1 MRQTIHDANDAP
13 DGAVVTAGSR
23 GGLSYDPALR
33 NGKKPK
39 ASGERLLK
47 SLDKPRIEFFQS
59 GSRVLARDYDKSE
72 ESRAIVKKLCEC
84 VDVDEAIDAINN
96 L

>member
-1 MRQTIHDANDAP
+1 MRQTVHDANDAP

-33 NGKKPK
+33 NNKKP
-39 ASGERLLK
+39 SSERLIRK
-47 SLDKPRIEFFQS
+47 LDKPRIEFYQN
-59 GSRVLARDYDKSE
+59 GTRVVARDYDKSDD
-72 ESRAIVKKLCEC
+72 SRAIVKRLCKC
-84 VDVDEAIDAINN
+84 VDVDEAIDAINS

>member
-23 GGLSYDPALR
+23 GGLSYDPALNR
-33 NGKKPK
+33 KKPQ
-39 ASGERLLK
+39 SSERLIRK
-47 SLDKPRIEFFQS
+47 LDKPHIEFYQS
-59 GSRVLARDYDKSE
+59 GTRVIARDYDKNN

-84 VDVDEAIDAINN
+84 VDVDDAIDSINN

>member
-23 GGLSYDPALR
+23 GGLSYDPAL
-33 NGKKPK
+33 NNKKP
-39 ASGERLLK
+39 SERLIRKLN
-47 SLDKPRIEFFQS
+47 KPHIEFYQS
-59 GSRVLARDYDKSE
+59 GTRVIARDYDKSD
-72 ESRAIVKKLCEC
+72 ESRNIVKKLCSC
-84 VDVDEAIDAINN
+84 IDVDDAIDSINN

>member
-1 MRQTIHDANDAP
+1 MRQTVHDANDAP

-23 GGLSYDPALR
+23 GGLSYDPAL
-33 NGKKPK
+33 NNKKPK

-47 SLDKPRIEFFQS
+47 SLDKPRIEFIQS
-59 GSRVLARDYDKSE
+59 GSRVLARDYDKSD

-84 VDVDEAIDAINN
+84 VDIDEAIDAINN